1 MVAMPYTSSMASRC
15 EISIVIPIFNEAGT
29 LAELLDRVQS
39 LKPART
45 ELIVVDDG
53 STDGSA
59 EVALNAGASVIR
71 HPYNIGNGA
80 AVKSGIRAARGRLIV
95 LMDGDGQH
103 QPEDISKLLAEAAKY
118 HMVVGARAKGS
129 KLRFHRYAANLVYN
143 LLASYVTR
151 FRVQD
156 LTSGF
161 RVLSR
166 HEAHRF
172 IDLLPNTFSYPTTL
186 TLAFLRSGLTV
197 KYVPIQTLYRAG
209 QSKISLVTDGI
220 RFLLIITKIAT
231 LFSPFRV
238 FLPVSIF
245 FFLAGMSN
253 YLYTYF
259 TQGRF
264 TNMSVFMLTTAV
276 IIFMLGL
283 VSEQIALLRME
294 RHGTV
299 TDFRNDDGDRTRPL
313 D

>member
-1 MVAMPYTSSMASRC
+1 MPSSC
-15 EISIVIPIFNEAGT
+15 QISIIIPVYNEAANLRPVVERIRSLG
-29 LAELLDRVQS
+29 LLGAEI
-39 LKPART
+39 
-45 ELIVVDDG
+45 IVVDDG

-59 EVALNAGASVIR
+59 EVALDAGASVIR

-80 AVKSGIRAARGRLIV
+80 AVKSGIRAARGRVLVLI
-95 LMDGDGQH
+95 DGDGQH
-103 QPEDISKLLAEAAKY
+103 KPEDIPKLLAAATDY

-129 KLRFHRYAANLVYN
+129 KLRFHRYAANVAYN

-151 FRVQD
+151 FKVKD

-166 HEAHRF
+166 RDALRF

-197 KYVPIQTLYRAG
+197 NYVPIHSLYRAG
-209 QSKISLVTDGI
+209 QSKITLVTDGV
-220 RFLLIITKIAT
+220 RFFLIIAKIAT

-238 FLPVSIF
+238 FLPVSA
-245 FFLAGMSN
+245 FFLLTGLGY
-253 YLYTYF
+253 YLYTY
-259 TQGRF
+259 TAQHRF
-264 TNMSVFMLTTAV
+264 TNMGVFLLTTAV

-294 RHGTV
+294 QHAARSGLENGSQE
-299 TDFRNDDGDRTRPL
+299 D
-313 D
+313 

>member
-1 MVAMPYTSSMASRC
+1 MANGC
-15 EISIVIPIFNEAGT
+15 EISIVIPVFNEAAN
-29 LAELLDRVQS
+29 LAALLGRIQA
-39 LKPART
+39 LKLARA
-45 ELIVVDDG
+45 EIIVVDDG
-53 STDGSA
+53 SLDNSA
-59 EVALNAGASVIR
+59 EIALNGGASVVR

-80 AVKSGIRAARGRLIV
+80 AVKSGIRAARGRLLV

-103 QPEDISKLLAEAAKY
+103 KPEDIPKLLAEASNY

-129 KLRFHRYAANLVYN
+129 KLRFHRYVANQVYN

-151 FRVQD
+151 FKVQD

-161 RVLSR
+161 RILSR
-166 HEAHRF
+166 RDARKF
-172 IDLLPNTFSYPTTL
+172 IDLLPNTFSYPTTM

-238 FLPVSIF
+238 FLPVSLF
-245 FFLAGMSN
+245 FFLAGFGN
-253 YLYTYF
+253 YFYTF
-259 TQGRF
+259 FMQGLF
-264 TNMSVFMLTTAV
+264 SIMSVFMLTTAV

-294 RHGTV
+294 RLGTSI
-299 TDFRNDDGDRTRPL
+299 DGEIHLDD
-313 D
+313 

>member
-1 MVAMPYTSSMASRC
+1 MANGC
-15 EISIVIPIFNEAGT
+15 DISIVIPVFNEAAH
-29 LAELLDRVQS
+29 LAALLGKIQA
-39 LKPART
+39 LKLARA
-45 ELIVVDDG
+45 EIIVIDDG
-53 STDGSA
+53 SLDNSA
-59 EVALNAGASVIR
+59 EVALSAGTSVIR

-103 QPEDISKLLAEAAKY
+103 KPEDIPKLLAEASNY

-129 KLRFHRYAANLVYN
+129 KLRFHRYVANQVYN

-151 FRVQD
+151 FKVQD

-161 RVLSR
+161 RILSR
-166 HEAHRF
+166 RDAHRF

-186 TLAFLRSGLTV
+186 TLAFLRSGFTV

-209 QSKISLVTDGI
+209 QSKISLVTDGV

-238 FLPVSIF
+238 FLPVSLF
-245 FFLAGMSN
+245 FFVAGCGN

-294 RHGTV
+294 RHSATNY
-299 TDFRNDDGDRTRPL
+299 DERISSD
-313 D
+313 

>member
-1 MVAMPYTSSMASRC
+1 MVSGC
-15 EISIVIPIFNEAGT
+15 EISIVIPVFNEAPS
-29 LAELLDRVQS
+29 LAKLLGEIRS
-39 LKPART
+39 LGLPRA
-45 ELIVVDDG
+45 EIIVVDDG
-53 STDGSA
+53 SSDGSA
-59 EVALNAGASVIR
+59 EAALQSGASVIR

-103 QPEDISKLLAEAAKY
+103 KPEDILKLLAEASKY

-129 KLRFHRYAANLVYN
+129 KLRFHRYAANQLYN
-143 LLASYVTR
+143 WLACYVTR
-151 FRVQD
+151 FKIQD

-166 HEAHRF
+166 RDAWRF

-197 KYVPIQTLYRAG
+197 KYVPIQTLYRSG
-209 QSKISLVTDGI
+209 QSKISLVTDGV
-220 RFLLIITKIAT
+220 RFFLIIAKIAT

-238 FLPVSIF
+238 FLPVSVF
-245 FFLAGMSN
+245 FFLAGMAN
-253 YLYTYF
+253 YLYTYV

-264 TNMSVFMLTTAV
+264 TNMSVFMFTTAV

-294 RHGTV
+294 RQSPIV
-299 TDFRNDDGDRTRPL
+299 NYEDDRQL
-313 D
+313 

>member
-1 MVAMPYTSSMASRC
+1 MANSPD
-15 EISIVIPIFNEAGT
+15 ISIVVPAFNEAKS
-29 LAELLDRVQS
+29 LAQLLEKIHA
-39 LKPART
+39 LKLSQA
-45 ELIVVDDG
+45 EIIVVDDG
-53 STDGSA
+53 SSDGTA
-59 EVALNAGASVIR
+59 EIALSAGANVVR

-80 AVKSGIRAARGRLIV
+80 AVKSGLRAAQGRLIV

-103 QPEDISKLLAEAAKY
+103 KPEDIPKLLAEAANY
-118 HMVVGARAKGS
+118 HMVVGARGKGS
-129 KLRFHRYAANLVYN
+129 KLRFHRYVANTVYN
-143 LLASYVTR
+143 LLASYVTQ
-151 FRVQD
+151 FKVQD

-166 HEAHRF
+166 REAMRF

-197 KYVPIQTLYRAG
+197 KYVRIQTLYRAG

-245 FFLAGMSN
+245 FFLAGVAN
-253 YLYTYF
+253 YAYTYF
-259 TQGRF
+259 TENRF
-264 TNMSVFMLTTAV
+264 TNMSVFALTTSV

-283 VSEQIALLRME
+283 ISEQIALLRME
-294 RHGTV
+294 RQQSG
-299 TDFRNDDGDRTRPL
+299 RRIDDG
-313 D
+313 

>member
-1 MVAMPYTSSMASRC
+1 MANLPD
-15 EISIVIPIFNEAGT
+15 ISIVIPAFNEAKS
-29 LAELLDRVQS
+29 LAQVLVKIHALKLLQ
-39 LKPART
+39 A
-45 ELIVVDDG
+45 EIIVVDDG
-53 STDGSA
+53 SSDGTA
-59 EVALNAGASVIR
+59 EVAMSGGANVVR

-80 AVKSGIRAARGRLIV
+80 AVKSGIRAAQGRLIV

-103 QPEDISKLLAEAAKY
+103 QPEDIPKLLAEAANY

-129 KLRFHRYAANLVYN
+129 KLRFHRYVANSVYN

-151 FRVQD
+151 FNVRD

-166 HEAHRF
+166 REALRF

-197 KYVPIQTLYRAG
+197 KYAPIQTLYRAG
-209 QSKISLVTDGI
+209 QSKISLITDGI

-238 FLPVSIF
+238 FLPVSLF
-245 FFLAGMSN
+245 FFLAGMGN
-253 YLYTYF
+253 YAYTFF

-264 TNMSVFMLTTAV
+264 TNMSVFALTTAV

-283 VSEQIALLRME
+283 ISEQIALLRME
-294 RHGTV
+294 RQQAG
-299 TDFRNDDGDRTRPL
+299 RRIDDG
-313 D
+313 